1 MPVIEVGA
9 ATHTGLV
16 RSGNEDAALAAYPVF
31 VVADGMGGHAAGEVA
46 SALVVGALADLPA
59 DPTLEDV
66 VDQVREANRLRRL
79 QHHHH
84 HDPAP
89 SPDPASLAPGI

>member
-1 MPVIEVGA
+1 MIEVGA

-46 SALVVGALADLPA
+46 SALVVGALAELPA
-59 DPTLEDV
+59 EPTLEDV
-66 VDQVREANRLRRL
+66 VGRSSMPTGACVRAV
-79 QHHHH
+79 
-84 HDPAP
+84 A
-89 SPDPASLAPGI
+89 SPVRAGWGRP

>member
-1 MPVIEVGA
+1 MWEIVPVIEVGA

-46 SALVVGALADLPA
+46 SALVVGALAA
-59 DPTLEDV
+59 
-66 VDQVREANRLRRL
+66 RGRYARNAGAAEAVAAWSSRW
-79 QHHHH
+79 
-84 HDPAP
+84 
-89 SPDPASLAPGI
+89 